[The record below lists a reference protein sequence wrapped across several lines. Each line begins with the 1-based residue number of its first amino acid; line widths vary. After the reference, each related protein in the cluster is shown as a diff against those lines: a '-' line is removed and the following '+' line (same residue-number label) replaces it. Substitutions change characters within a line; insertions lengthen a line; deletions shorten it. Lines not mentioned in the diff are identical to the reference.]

1 LRWSQRLLDTVNH
14 EAWAVIDHNSQF
26 AVGQVVPE
34 PGTWAALLGGIGAL
48 GLCRRRRSA

>member
-1 LRWSQRLLDTVNH
+1 LDTVNH